1 MLDCWDGRSR
11 VVALLG
17 WDKQRDAKYGN
28 VLGWDKQEDARC
40 DTDGM
45 ASAEKVRCRNV
56 GRG

>member
-1 MLDCWDGRSR
+1 MSR

-17 WDKQRDAKYGN
+17 WDKQRDAQN
-28 VLGWDKQEDARC
+28 ETVLEWEKQEDARC

-56 GRG
+56 GRE